1 MGLEGQSMAG
11 IKLQWQISRPL
22 HTSSLV
28 TTNQF
33 RDGQTREKK
42 KGTFTKWQ
50 LSQQRNPQR
59 IKGTFISVA
68 TREFRQADCKYF
80 CRLCPSPR
88 SSLPF
93 SGSAFSVSGPSFE
106 LILREED
113 KTWVPFFLHHEAQP
127 LLLGSHAPS
136 AFPFLIIRP
145 CKIRVLLEYS
155 ATRYHLLPPLHQKL
169 TKEGIWFCYWKL
181 CPWNL
186 I

>member
-1 MGLEGQSMAG
+1 MGKSIYYFPLQDYLCQGNPVGLEGQSMAG
-11 IKLQWQISRPL
+11 IKLQWQLSRSL

-80 CRLCPSPR
+80 CRLHPSPK

-93 SGSAFSVSGPSFE
+93 SVSAFWGWEGGGDP
-106 LILREED
+106 
-113 KTWVPFFLHHEAQP
+113 
-127 LLLGSHAPS
+127 
-136 AFPFLIIRP
+136 
-145 CKIRVLLEYS
+145 VLS
-155 ATRYHLLPPLHQKL
+155 
-169 TKEGIWFCYWKL
+169 
-181 CPWNL
+181 
-186 I
+186 